1 MRRGRCKAM
10 GLLEALLTAAR
21 QGSVRTEPAL
31 LDAYA
36 QDAYTLAAVRP
47 RAVVWPATA
56 EEVAAV
62 VQVLARYG
70 VPLVARGAGTSLSGG
85 ATPVSGGVVVHLSRL
100 HRIMSLDPMSGIA
113 EVEAGVVNAWV
124 SRAAALQGLVFRPDP
139 SSQQACTIGG
149 NIGENA
155 GGPHC
160 LKYGVTLNHVLM
172 ADVVW
177 ADGHQSR
184 VGSLS
189 GDGDVLD
196 ALALLIGSEG
206 TLGVVTRAWVRLQP
220 LAEASATVQAV
231 FDTVDDASATVADV
245 MAQGVMPAAL
255 EMMDQL
261 AVRAVELGQYRVGY
275 PDHLGAVLL
284 IEVDGLREQVEEEVV
299 QVEAIAARHRVRHVR
314 RAASE
319 AERTL
324 WWANRKT
331 AFGAM
336 GLISH
341 DYYVQDGVIPR
352 SQLPEALRRIDRVGR
367 RRDIAIANVF
377 HAGDGN
383 LHPLLLYDGRN
394 PAAVENVVA
403 AGHEVLD
410 VCLAL
415 GGSVTGEHGIGLEKR
430 TDLARQLTPAEL
442 AFQRAVKAA
451 FDPAGLLNPGKIF
464 E

>member
-1 MRRGRCKAM
+1 MALIDELRR
-10 GLLEALLTAAR
+10 AAPGG
-21 QGSVRTEPAL
+21 QVRSEPAL
-31 LDAYA
+31 LAAYA
-36 QDAYTLAAVRP
+36 QDGYALAAVKP
-47 RAVVWPATA
+47 RAVVWPASA
-56 EEVAAV
+56 AEVAAV
-62 VQVLARYG
+62 VRVLARHR
-70 VPLVARGAGTSLSGG
+70 VPLVARGGGTSLSGG
-85 ATPVSGGVVVHLSRL
+85 ATPVKGGVVVHLSRL
-100 HRIMSLDPMSGIA
+100 NRILSVDTDAAIA
-113 EVEAGVVNAWV
+113 EVEPGVVNAWV
-124 SRAAALQGLVFRPDP
+124 SQAAAQRGWAYRPDP

-177 ADGHQSR
+177 ADGHESR

-189 GDGDVLD
+189 GDGEGLD
-196 ALALLIGSEG
+196 ALALLVGSEG
-206 TLGVVTRAWVRLQP
+206 TLGLVTRAWVRLLP
-220 LAEASATVQAV
+220 LAEADATVQAV
-231 FDTVDDASATVADV
+231 FDTVEDASRTVSDV
-245 MAQGVMPAAL
+245 MAAGIVPAAL

-261 AVRAVELGQYRVGY
+261 AVSAVERGQFRVGY
-275 PDHLGAVLL
+275 PADLGAVLL
-284 IEVDGLREQVEEEVV
+284 VEVDGLAEQVADEAAE
-299 QVEAIAARHRVRHVR
+299 VEAIAARHRVRYVR
-314 RAASE
+314 RAATP

-336 GLISH
+336 GLISP

-352 SQLPEALRRIDRVGR
+352 SRLPEALAAIGHVGR
-367 RRDIAIANVF
+367 KRDIRIANVF

-383 LHPLLLYDGRN
+383 LHPLLLYDGRD
-394 PAAVENVVA
+394 PGDVQRVQA

-415 GGSVTGEHGIGLEKR
+415 GGSVTGEHGIGVEKR
-430 TDLARQLTPAEL
+430 EDLARQLTASEM

-451 FDPAGLLNPGKIF
+451 FDPRGLLNPGKIF
-464 E
+464 LP

>member
-1 MRRGRCKAM
+1 
-10 GLLEALLTAAR
+10 
-21 QGSVRTEPAL
+21 
-31 LDAYA
+31 
-36 QDAYTLAAVRP
+36 
-47 RAVVWPATA
+47 
-56 EEVAAV
+56 
-62 VQVLARYG
+62 
-70 VPLVARGAGTSLSGG
+70 
-85 ATPVSGGVVVHLSRL
+85 
-100 HRIMSLDPMSGIA
+100 
-113 EVEAGVVNAWV
+113 
-124 SRAAALQGLVFRPDP
+124 
-139 SSQQACTIGG
+139 
-149 NIGENA
+149 
-155 GGPHC
+155 
-160 LKYGVTLNHVLM
+160 
-172 ADVVW
+172 
-177 ADGHQSR
+177 
-184 VGSLS
+184 
-189 GDGDVLD
+189 
-196 ALALLIGSEG
+196 
-206 TLGVVTRAWVRLQP
+206 
-220 LAEASATVQAV
+220 V